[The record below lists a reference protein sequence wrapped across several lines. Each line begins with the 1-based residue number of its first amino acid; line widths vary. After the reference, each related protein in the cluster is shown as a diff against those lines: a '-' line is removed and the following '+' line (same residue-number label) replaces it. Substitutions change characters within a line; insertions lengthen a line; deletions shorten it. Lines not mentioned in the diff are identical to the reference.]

1 MEPETSQLLVG
12 GLGIAGTLTAAVV
25 TQILSRRAE
34 RERRQDEDETR
45 WLRDRLDTTT
55 SLLSKAG
62 HAHRQLYSA
71 AAFLSSPDGTYD
83 DRPTWLGGYNNL
95 IESPEGGLPG
105 LLSSEDRAL
114 LIEFQLEV
122 SELLTAMEEDV
133 SRIVL
138 LGTEAEAT
146 AAKEMHET
154 LWWAEAD
161 LEMYAPP
168 NLAYGH
174 LDEAKKSID
183 AFVTACRPGL
193 RVP

>member
-1 MEPETSQLLVG
+1 MEPATAQLLVG

-25 TQILSRRAE
+25 TQILARRAE
-34 RERRQDEDETR
+34 RERREDEDETR
-45 WLRDRLDTTT
+45 WLRDRLDITTA
-55 SLLSKAG
+55 LLSKAG
-62 HAHRQLYSA
+62 HVHRELYSA
-71 AAFLSSPDGTYD
+71 AALLNSPDGTYD
-83 DRPTWLGGYNNL
+83 DRPTWLAGHNNL
-95 IESPEGGLPG
+95 IEAPEEGLPG
-105 LLSSEDRAL
+105 MLSSEDREI
-114 LIEFQLEV
+114 LIEFQMEV
-122 SELLTAMEEDV
+122 TELLTAMEDDV

-146 AAKEMHET
+146 AAKEMHEA

-174 LDEAKKSID
+174 LHDAKNAID
-183 AFVTACRPGL
+183 AFVTACRSGL